1 MIGVPM
7 PNPRDSIIADL
18 NQKLEQFF
26 GAGKSAQQIARGVS
40 AEGPLNGSTAHHER
54 LRAERD
60 KLAPKVRQQ
69 AEAGKTVAEA
79 AKALSM
85 HVKRVALIAQE
96 NKFKFAEHS

>member
-7 PNPRDSIIADL
+7 PNPRDSIIANL
-18 NQKLEQFF
+18 NQQLDQFF
-26 GAGKSAQQIARGVS
+26 GAGKTVQQIASGVS
-40 AEGPLNGSTAHHER
+40 AEGPLTGSTAHHER

-60 KLAPKVRQQ
+60 KIAPKVREQ
-69 AEAGKTVAEA
+69 AAAGKTAAEA

-85 HVKRVALIAQE
+85 HINRVQLIAQE